1 MWISLSNA
9 FLSIVSNPDDAAT
22 LLVRVR
28 RKGDIETVFG
38 VDVEVVTVPG
48 RNYQFCAAFIPRDVV
63 ASAIGEALKA
73 IEYPNFKNSVYDDA
87 LHGAYAKVWGV
98 MADLQEIPPYRSV
111 PRKGLRAHPVR

>member
-22 LLVRVR
+22 LLVRAR
-28 RKGDIETVFG
+28 RKGDIESVFG
-38 VDVEVVTVPG
+38 SQHEVVTLPG
-48 RNYQFCAAFIPRDVV
+48 RDYQFRAFIPRNVA

-73 IEYPNFKNSVYDDA
+73 ISYPNFKNSVDDDA

-98 MADLQEIPPYRSV
+98 MAALQEIPPYAEADRFKSSTSV
-111 PRKGLRAHPVR
+111 

>member
-22 LLVRVR
+22 LLVRAR
-28 RKGDIETVFG
+28 RKGDIESVFG
-38 VDVEVVTVPG
+38 SQHEVVTLPG
-48 RNYQFCAAFIPRDVV
+48 RDYQFRAFIPRNVA

-73 IEYPNFKNSVYDDA
+73 ISYPNFKNSVDDDA

-98 MADLQEIPPYRSV
+98 MADLQEIPPYGSV
-111 PRKGLRAHPVR
+111 PRKGFRTHPVR